1 MGTDGE
7 FFQGDGLPAVAVW
20 SQFSVTLTSVDSSR
34 RLRSHRALYDRY

>member
-7 FFQGDGLPAVAVW
+7 YFQGDVLPAVTVW

-34 RLRSHRALYDRY
+34 LLHSH